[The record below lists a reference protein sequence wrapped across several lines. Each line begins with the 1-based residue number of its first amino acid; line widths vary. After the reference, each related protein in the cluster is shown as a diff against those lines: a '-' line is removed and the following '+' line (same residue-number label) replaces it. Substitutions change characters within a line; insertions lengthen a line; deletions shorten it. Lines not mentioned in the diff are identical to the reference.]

1 MRNGDFLTKTPTS
14 PTTGI
19 VGSLVQP
26 NRLGLWASI
35 PGEGKSLLA
44 EAMLYHIAYGAP
56 FLDMKVTVGNVM
68 IIDSENRYDVLT
80 SRIKK
85 IKQGLEDA
93 GYKKQGEI
101 DIQHYSGL
109 FLDDKTKSTWA
120 DVANEILAVNP
131 SLILI
136 DHLAAFHRQD
146 ENSESQMKKV
156 TAGIEELMQIRGSSI
171 LVLHHFN
178 KNDNRTFFKRL
189 RGSSALYATSD
200 TACEV
205 RTLSL
210 NNGMLEK
217 VGLIPQPRKD
227 ITPSPI
233 RAKIEEGDNWL
244 RVVSD
249 GTYKPVE
256 DPRMDRI
263 SHDIFHLFLNAPAS
277 ELSVD
282 DVHDNL
288 AGYASDTEIRN
299 VLRDCD
305 KQGLLIMTPR
315 QSNKFCYR
323 YAGVPCPWCAK
334 P

>member
-1 MRNGDFLTKTPTS
+1 MRNGDFLKQTLS
-14 PTTGI
+14 NPTTGI

-26 NRLGLWASI
+26 NRFGLWASI

-56 FLDMKVTVGNVM
+56 FLDMNVTVGNVM
-68 IIDSENRYDVLT
+68 IIDSENRLDVLQ
-80 SRIKK
+80 SRIRK
-85 IKQGLEDA
+85 IKKGLELD
-93 GYKKQGEI
+93 GYRKQGEI
-101 DIQHYSGL
+101 DIQHYSVF
-109 FLDDKTKSTWA
+109 FLDDKSTWTA
-120 DVANEILAVNP
+120 VRYDILAVNP

-136 DHLAAFHRQD
+136 DHLAAFHHQD

-156 TAGIEELMQIRGSSI
+156 TAGIEDLMQITGSSI

-178 KNDNRTFFKRL
+178 KNDNGTFFKRL

-233 RAKIEEGDNWL
+233 RAKIEEGDDWL
-244 RVVSD
+244 KVVYD

-256 DPRMDRI
+256 DPRLDRI
-263 SHDIFHLFLNAPAS
+263 SHDIFHLFLNAPAI

-282 DVHDNL
+282 DVHDTL

-299 VLRDCD
+299 VLRDCE
-305 KQGLLIMTPR
+305 KQGLLKMTPR

>member
-1 MRNGDFLTKTPTS
+1 MRNGDFLSKGSSNPL
-14 PTTGI
+14 GM
-19 VGSLVQP
+19 VGSLLQP
-26 NRLGLWASI
+26 NRFGLWASI
-35 PGEGKSLLA
+35 PGEGKSLVALA
-44 EAMLYHIAYGAP
+44 LLYHIPYGAP
-56 FLDMKVTVGNVM
+56 FLNQKVTIGNVM
-68 IIDSENRYDVLT
+68 IMDSENRLDVLQ
-80 SRIKK
+80 SRIRK
-85 IKQGLEDA
+85 IKKGLELD
-93 GYKKQGEI
+93 GYRKQGEI
-101 DIQHYSGL
+101 DIQHYSSF
-109 FLDDKTKSTWA
+109 FLDDKSTWTA
-120 DVANEILAVNP
+120 VRYDILAVNP

-156 TAGIEELMQIRGSSI
+156 TTGIEDLMKIAGSSV

-178 KNDNRTFFKRL
+178 KKDNGTFFKRL
-189 RGSSALYATSD
+189 RGSSALYAKAD
-200 TACEV
+200 AGCEV
-205 RTLSL
+205 RSLSL
-210 NNGMLEK
+210 NNGKLEK
-217 VGLIPQPRKD
+217 VGLIPQPKKD

-233 RAKIEEGDNWL
+233 RAKIEEGDSWL
-244 RVVSD
+244 KVVYD
-249 GTYKPVE
+249 GTYQPVE
-256 DPRMDRI
+256 DPRLDRI

-282 DVHDNL
+282 DVKDML

-315 QSNKFCYR
+315 QSNKFCYK